1 MGWFSKRHDEQRRDE
16 ELQLLASQV
25 RELQNQLARR
35 TLDPPTEPP
44 RIAQAD
50 AVDLRFAS
58 LDDHLASLEDRLGQ
72 IDRRITTI
80 STELANQLNE
90 LSNELNTFGDGT
102 ATVAAAELATT
113 IGETV
118 GELRDAQVHLANEQ
132 TRYQIALREEI
143 AALARRIKP

>member
-1 MGWFSKRHDEQRRDE
+1 MGWFSKRRDEQRRDE
-16 ELQLLASQV
+16 ELELLAAQV
-25 RELQNQLARR
+25 HELQNMLASRA
-35 TLDPPTEPP
+35 LAPPTEPP
-44 RIAQAD
+44 RVAQAD

-90 LSNELNTFGDGT
+90 LSNELNKFGDDTMT
-102 ATVAAAELATT
+102 AATAELATT
-113 IGETV
+113 IGESV
-118 GELRDAQVHLANEQ
+118 GELRTAQVHLANEQ

>member
-1 MGWFSKRHDEQRRDE
+1 MGWFNGRRRDE
-16 ELQLLASQV
+16 EVQHLAAQV
-25 RELQNQLARR
+25 RELQETLARR
-35 TLDPPTEPP
+35 ALDPPTEPP

-72 IDRRITTI
+72 IDRRLTTI

-90 LSNELNTFGDGT
+90 LSNELNKLGDET
-102 ATVAAAELATT
+102 MSAAATELAATV
-113 IGETV
+113 GERV
-118 GELRDAQVHLANEQ
+118 AELRDAQVHLANEQ

-143 AALARRIKP
+143 ATLARRIRP